1 MTDLHR
7 RRHRALSPGIPF
19 VNMQIG
25 ATDRRT
31 KNTNQDVE
39 LAHRRNRH
47 FLQPKPRT
55 TLSFHQRLHRPHR
68 MKYLLRSGTIVCR
81 KFFASW
87 PGGVRPSC
95 IRGTPVYSVQVRLLA
110 LDPALRNCGYAIL
123 EKEGS
128 KVRAIHY
135 GVIRNKVQL
144 SMPGCLVEIH
154 RQIEELIRLHAPEE
168 CAVEGLIYVQ
178 NTRTAITLGA
188 ARGSALLAAAQHGLP
203 IYEYPPRR
211 VKQAVVGRGAAQK
224 AQIAFMVR
232 TLLGLVETPDADA
245 ADALA
250 IGLTHFQM
258 HSSPLATLRGNRPL

>member
-1 MTDLHR
+1 M
-7 RRHRALSPGIPF
+7 
-19 VNMQIG
+19 
-25 ATDRRT
+25 
-31 KNTNQDVE
+31 
-39 LAHRRNRH
+39 
-47 FLQPKPRT
+47 
-55 TLSFHQRLHRPHR
+55 
-68 MKYLLRSGTIVCR
+68 
-81 KFFASW
+81 
-87 PGGVRPSC
+87 
-95 IRGTPVYSVQVRLLA
+95 RLLA

-128 KVRAIHY
+128 KVRALNY
-135 GVIRNKVQL
+135 GVIRNKAEL

-154 RQIEELIRLHAPEE
+154 RQIDELIRFHTPKE

-211 VKQAVVGRGAAQK
+211 VKQAVVGLGAAQK
-224 AQIAFMVR
+224 AQIGFMVR
-232 TLLGLVETPDADA
+232 TLLGLTETPDADA

-258 HSSPLATLRGNRPL
+258 HSSPLASLRGNRPL